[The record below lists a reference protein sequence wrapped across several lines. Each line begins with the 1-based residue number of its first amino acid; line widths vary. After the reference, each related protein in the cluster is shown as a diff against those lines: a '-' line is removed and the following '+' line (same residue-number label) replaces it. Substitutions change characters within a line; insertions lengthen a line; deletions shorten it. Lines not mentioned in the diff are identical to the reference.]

1 MIGFSKLICGTV
13 SPGDAL
19 RYGRDSSRMPH
30 QLLQFSRD
38 KKPIVVW
45 NATRRCNL
53 RCKHCYAKAEN
64 REYEG
69 ELTTKE
75 AMAMIN
81 DFASFGVPVILFSG
95 GEPLLRKDI
104 LKLARYAT
112 HKGIRTVLSTNG
124 TLITPETAHE
134 IRKAGI
140 SYVGVS
146 LDGMERTNDKFR
158 GVKGAFDDALEGIRN
173 CVDAGVKA
181 GLRFTITRHN
191 YRDIL
196 GIFELVDDEKIK
208 RVCFYHLV
216 YSGRGSRMIKEDL
229 DHKTTRE
236 VVDLLIDK
244 TYEFF
249 CDAKDTEILTVDNH
263 ADAVYLYLVLKEEQP
278 TRAKEVYE
286 LLRWNGGNNSGIAI
300 GNVDNLGNV
309 HADQFWW
316 HYSFGNVRERK
327 FSEIWMDTSDPLMAG
342 LKNRKPLLKGRCGQC
357 KFLDICNGNFR
368 VRAEAVYRDVWA
380 PDPACYLTDEEI
392 GIA

>member
-19 RYGRDSSRMPH
+19 RYGRDSSKMPP

-45 NATRRCNL
+45 NVTRRCNL
-53 RCKHCYAKAEN
+53 RCRHCYAQAED
-64 REYEG
+64 REYPG
-69 ELTTKE
+69 ELTIKE
-75 AMAMIN
+75 ALTMID
-81 DFASFGVPVILFSG
+81 DFASFGVPVLLFSG
-95 GEPLLRKDI
+95 GEPLLRKDL
-104 LKLARYAT
+104 LKLAKYAT
-112 HKGIRTVLSTNG
+112 KKGIRTVLSTNG
-124 TLITPETAHE
+124 TLITPEMARQ
-134 IRKAGI
+134 IREAGV

-146 LDGMERTNDKFR
+146 LDGMESTNDRFR
-158 GVKGAFDDALEGIRN
+158 GVKGAFEDALDGIRN
-173 CVDAGVKA
+173 CTEEGVRA

-191 YRDIL
+191 YRDIP
-196 GIFELVDDEKIK
+196 GIFDLVDEEKIK

-216 YSGRGSRMIKEDL
+216 YSGRGTKMVNEDL

-263 ADAVYLYLVLKEEQP
+263 ADAVYLYLVLKDEQP
-278 TRAKEVYE
+278 TRAKEIYE

-327 FSEIWMDTSDPLMAG
+327 FSEIWTDTSDPLMAG
-342 LKNRKPLLKGRCGQC
+342 LKNRKPLLKGRCGEC

-368 VRAEAVYRDVWA
+368 VRAEAVYGDVWA